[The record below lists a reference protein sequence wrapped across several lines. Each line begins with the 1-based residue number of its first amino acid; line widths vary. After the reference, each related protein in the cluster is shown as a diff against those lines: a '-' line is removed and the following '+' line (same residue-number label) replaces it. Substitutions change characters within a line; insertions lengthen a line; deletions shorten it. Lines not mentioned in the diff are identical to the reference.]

1 MSTSRPDPQRVRP
14 ALRVRAPGSPA
25 PGQGLAV
32 QPHLW
37 RDPEKSKG
45 ETSRQGAPKTT
56 RRRYRLSGKVSVSV
70 QRAHGNLGAQR
81 APAGLAEC
89 PKPGEGG
96 DLSQAPRAPPLV
108 VPARAPV
115 LGSRVRERR
124 VCVSLCTA
132 DTPLP
137 GSPCRAPALCSGPG
151 IPSPSAEI
159 PARPLPTLP
168 RRESG
173 RAEDKET
180 PASSTLG
187 PSAYSRHSPAPS
199 LNPRDVVRGHSGTG
213 WVSLLP
219 DVGQMEAAHAPRWE
233 TPHDSRA
240 PTLRSPNRPGPPA
253 PPPPATTVPHL
264 SWGEIGGCGAHKAGW
279 GERGVWRTERS
290 RQGSARARAQLFTRF
305 LLRSPRCL
313 RR

>member
-1 MSTSRPDPQRVRP
+1 M
-14 ALRVRAPGSPA
+14 
-25 PGQGLAV
+25 
-32 QPHLW
+32 
-37 RDPEKSKG
+37 
-45 ETSRQGAPKTT
+45 
-56 RRRYRLSGKVSVSV
+56 

-115 LGSRVRERR
+115 PGSRVRERR

-137 GSPCRAPALCSGPG
+137 GSPCRAPALCSGRG

-187 PSAYSRHSPAPS
+187 PSACSRHSPAPS
-199 LNPRDVVRGHSGTG
+199 LIPRDVVRGHSGTG

-219 DVGQMEAAHAPRWE
+219 YMGQMEAAHAPRWE

-253 PPPPATTVPHL
+253 LPPPATTVPHL
-264 SWGEIGGCGAHKAGW
+264 SRGEIGGCGAHKAGW
-279 GERGVWRTERS
+279 GERRVWRTERS